1 MILGI
6 HHIALSVPDMRKAI
20 GFYCGV
26 LGFTELWTQD
36 YEGAAAEADAIVGL
50 KAISA
55 TVKMLSAGQMS
66 LELWEYRHPRPGPR
80 NPGYSPADHGIA
92 HFCLEVRDI
101 AAEYA
106 RLSAA
111 GMRFVGPPVE
121 IDGSSAVYG
130 RDPFGNIIEIYE
142 IAAAVPADRQ

>member
-6 HHIALSVPDMRKAI
+6 HHIALSVPDMRKATE
-20 GFYCGV
+20 FYCGV
-26 LGFTELWTQD
+26 LGFTELWTQE
-36 YEGAAAEADAIVGL
+36 YEGAATAADAIVGL

-55 TVKMLSAGQMS
+55 TVKMLSAGQVS
-66 LELWEYRHPRPGPR
+66 FELWEYRHPKPRPS
-80 NPGYSPADHGIA
+80 NPDYSPADHGIA

-111 GMRFVGPPVE
+111 GMRFVGPPIE
-121 IDGSSAVYG
+121 IDGSGAVYG
-130 RDPFGNIIEIYE
+130 RDPFGNVIEIYE
-142 IAAAVPADRQ
+142 IATP